1 LRSLHELVDASHI
14 LFGSDYPFVPE
25 VATLF
30 TMQGIQNYDGFDEQ
44 ERRAIERENA
54 ITLFPRFN

>member
-1 LRSLHELVDASHI
+1 LVDASHI

-54 ITLFPRFN
+54 ITLFPRVN